1 MTYRET
7 EGAKAAEAVLRD
19 AGFAVSQIC
28 CSRPSCFDFVARKN
42 KTLILMKVQLDID
55 NFSPGDSL
63 ELKILSE
70 CLSAASLL
78 LSEETRE
85 KPLEDDTVY
94 SRHNVLVVTPKT
106 FENIIIRKTY
116 PLIQAGPGGYY
127 VQIDS
132 EAIKRRR
139 QELGLSV
146 GEMAKMI
153 GISRRTLYG
162 YERGMA
168 KASVTAAYN
177 MVRTL
182 GIPIAKPVDVL
193 EKSRTHREC
202 FLTKAR
208 HVIRKYKFVQRILGK
223 FARCNV
229 KTVKK
234 APFDFVITVPEEKM
248 RIICGVVD
256 NKERELDRRVDEI
269 LSVSRIVQA
278 HPILITDGQKLPN
291 KDIVCI
297 YKEELSKMKTPE
309 DLILNVK

>member
-1 MTYRET
+1 MTYVERERLKAT
-7 EGAKAAEAVLRD
+7 EAILKES
-19 AGFAVSQIC
+19 GFSVSERC
-28 CSRPSCFDFVARKN
+28 CSRPSCFDYAARKSEN
-42 KTLILMKVQLDID
+42 LIFIKVEKDID
-55 NFSPGDSL
+55 AFSPSDSL
-63 ELKILSE
+63 ELEAISE
-70 CLSAASLL
+70 CVAAGSLL
-78 LSEETRE
+78 IGEKTRE

-94 SRHNVLVVTPKT
+94 SRHNVSVVTPKT

-127 VQIDS
+127 VEIDS
-132 EAIKRRR
+132 EAVKRRR

-153 GISRRTLYG
+153 GTSRRTLYG

-177 MVRTL
+177 MVRIL
-182 GIPIAKPVDVL
+182 GIPIAKPVDVF
-193 EKSRTHREC
+193 EKSRSYREC

-208 HVIRKYKFVQRILGK
+208 HVIAKYKFVQRILGK

-248 RIICGVVD
+248 RIICGVA
-256 NKERELDRRVDEI
+256 NSEERELDRRVDEI

-278 HPILITDGQKLPN
+278 HPILIIDGQKLPN

-297 YKEELSKMKTPE
+297 NKEELSKMKTPE
-309 DLILNVK
+309 DLILNR